1 MTGKSYK
8 NLQEEVWDKNLCS
21 GCGACVAVCPADAI
35 IFSDENERQVPVQTG
50 YCKFERDGVS
60 CGACH
65 AVCPR
70 TKEHREEREAKTGIG
85 DYIEL
90 LAGRAVIDV
99 EKKQSGG
106 AVTAILSAA
115 LEAGIVDAVVT
126 ITEDPWT
133 HRPESALISDHE
145 VLISHAGSRYSW
157 WVPVLSS
164 LKEAVITR
172 KYRNI
177 VVVGVPCVASAVRI
191 MKTRDHD
198 FLRPYGKAI
207 RCIIGLFCT
216 ESFDYERLVE
226 DKLVK
231 DYAISPWEIKRM
243 DVRGKLLIERFDDET
258 LELPLQDLDTIVRPG
273 CHACGDL
280 TAVDADISAGSLGTP
295 DGWTTLI
302 IRTPTGK
309 GFINTA
315 QRAGTLET
323 TPEGIDLTPAIKLAE
338 VKAKRLVKEPSAP

>member
-1 MTGKSYK
+1 MTEKSYK
-8 NLQEEVWDKNLCS
+8 NLQEEVWEKNLCS

-35 IFSDENERQVPVQTG
+35 IFSDENDRQVPVQTG

-60 CGACH
+60 CGACY

-70 TKEHREEREAKTGIG
+70 SREHREEREAKTGIG
-85 DYIEL
+85 DYLEL

-115 LEAGIVDAVVT
+115 LEAGVIDAVLT

-133 HRPESALISDHE
+133 LRPECALISDRE

-157 WVPVLSS
+157 WVPVLAS

-172 KYRNI
+172 KYKNI
-177 VVVGVPCVASAVRI
+177 AIVGVPCVASAARI
-191 MKTRDHD
+191 MKTSNHD

-216 ESFDYERLVE
+216 ESFDYEHLVK

-231 DYAISPWEIKRM
+231 EHAISPWEIKRM
-243 DVRGKLLIERFDDET
+243 DVRGKLLIERFDDEP
-258 LELPLQDLDTIVRPG
+258 LELPLRDLDTIVRPG

-295 DGWTTLI
+295 DGWTTLVV
-302 IRTPTGK
+302 RTPTGA

-315 QRAGTLET
+315 KREELLET
-323 TPEGIDLTPAIKLAE
+323 TTESIDLAPAIRLAT
-338 VKAKRLVKEPSAP
+338 VKAERLQKEPPAQ

>member
-1 MTGKSYK
+1 MTEKSYK
-8 NLQEEVWDKNLCS
+8 DLQEEVWEKNLCS

-35 IFSDENERQVPVQTG
+35 IFSDENNRQVPVQTG

-60 CGACH
+60 CGACY

-70 TKEHREEREAKTGIG
+70 SKAQREEREAKKGIG
-85 DYIEL
+85 DYLEL
-90 LAGRAVIDV
+90 LAGRATIDV

-115 LEAGIVDAVVT
+115 LEACVIDAVVT

-133 HRPESALISDHE
+133 HRPECALISDRE
-145 VLISHAGSRYSW
+145 VLISHAGSRYAW
-157 WVPVLSS
+157 WVPMLSS

-172 KYRNI
+172 KYKSI
-177 VVVGVPCVASAVRI
+177 AIVGVPCVASAARI
-191 MKTRDHD
+191 MKTSDHD
-198 FLRPYGKAI
+198 LLRPYGKAI

-231 DYAISPWEIKRM
+231 EHAISPWEIKRM
-243 DVRGKLLIERFDDET
+243 DVRGKLLIERFDDEP

-302 IRTPTGK
+302 VRTPTGA

-315 QRAGTLET
+315 KREDLLET
-323 TPEGIDLTPAIKLAE
+323 TTEAIDLAPAIRLAE
-338 VKAKRLVKEPSAP
+338 VKAKRLLKEPPAQ